1 MSAELKTFKIE
12 MDIHLLEVGEI
23 DVDEIVAKDQVD
35 RMVERVKYLDSELIT
50 GGEVKSLHEV
60 VPE

>member
-35 RMVERVKYLDSELIT
+35 RMVERVEYLDSELIT

>member
-12 MDIHLLEVGEI
+12 MDIHLLEIGEI

-35 RMVERVKYLDSELIT
+35 RMVERVEYLDSELIT
-50 GGEVKSLHEV
+50 GGEVKSVHEV
-60 VPE
+60 VE